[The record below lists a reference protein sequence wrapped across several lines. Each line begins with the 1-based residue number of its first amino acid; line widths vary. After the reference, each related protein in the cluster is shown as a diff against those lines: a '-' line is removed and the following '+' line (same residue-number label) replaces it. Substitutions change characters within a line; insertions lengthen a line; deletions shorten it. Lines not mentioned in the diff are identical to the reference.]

1 MWYTWHSL
9 QLGIARYTFAGQ
21 WVSGKTVLEI
31 GCENGYGASYLLSKG
46 AKKVIGGDISEK
58 AIEYARGHYQRD
70 GLHFMLLD
78 AQKLQF
84 ADSSFDV
91 VVAFEII
98 EHLDKY
104 TDFLDECKRVL
115 KDGGTFICS
124 TPNKDVISPNSEKPW
139 FPDHTKEFGIS

>member
-21 WVSGKTVLEI
+21 WAKDKTVLEI

-46 AKKVIGGDISEK
+46 AIKVIAGDISGK
-58 AIEYARGHYQRD
+58 AIEYAREHYQRD

-84 ADSSFDV
+84 TNNSFDV
-91 VVAFEII
+91 IVAFE
-98 EHLDKY
+98 
-104 TDFLDECKRVL
+104 V
-115 KDGGTFICS
+115 
-124 TPNKDVISPNSEKPW
+124 
-139 FPDHTKEFGIS
+139 